1 VRGEDA
7 RGAEAFRFSFTPAV
21 VADASVPAE
30 QFAFAVP
37 LRMIRGRQV
46 DRLLLSGPGIRIER
60 ASTGAAGRATA
71 PGLTLERR
79 AGRATVGWDPGA
91 YPLAVIR
98 DAATGQILS
107 LARGGSIELPDAAGF
122 EVTLS
127 DGTRSVV
134 SRVR

>member
-1 VRGEDA
+1 LDA
-7 RGAEAFRFSFTPAV
+7 HGTEIPRLSFDPAV
-21 VADASVPAE
+21 VADARVPAE
-30 QFAFAVP
+30 LFAFAVP
-37 LRMIRGRQV
+37 LRVIRGRQV

-60 ASTGAAGRATA
+60 ASTGAAGRATP

-79 AGRATVGWDPGA
+79 AGRATVGWDQGA

-107 LARGGSIELPDAAGF
+107 LARGGRVELPDAPAEL

-127 DGTRSVV
+127 DGTRGIG
-134 SRVR
+134 RTVR